1 MKDKIKQIMVL
12 FVGLCGCSETTVS
25 NQEMLFGKFMDQR
38 LIDQNQVDQSQGVYK
53 IFWNKWIL

>member
-1 MKDKIKQIMVL
+1 MVL